1 MSQRNGEVL
10 LSLNNVSKTFVG
22 VKALTDVDFCIHSGE
37 VVALCGENGAGKS
50 TLVKYIAGIH
60 DCDPGGKM
68 IYQGK
73 EVHFKSALEAKN
85 AGICLV
91 FQEVSLMTDLS
102 IAENIFV
109 GQYPT
114 NRLHMI
120 DYKAMRE
127 RAKKCLDLLDF
138 PMDPMTPV
146 SKLSLAQQQLVE
158 IAKAL
163 VYDPKLIILDEPT
176 SSLTDKE
183 KQVLFKNINAL
194 KKSGVAVIYISHRM
208 DEIFEISDRI
218 MVLRDGC
225 VVGKLNTKES
235 NVDDIVKLM
244 IGRTLNSFY
253 YKSTYKGN
261 PAVAMEVCH
270 LTKKGLFHD
279 ISFKLHKGEI
289 LGLYGLVGAG
299 RSEIIETIFAIRKQD
314 SGTVKINGENAMLY
328 NSTWALKYGIA
339 LVPENRKTQGLI
351 LDADCK
357 DNMNLAILAKLR
369 NGLFIDD
376 KKEEENY
383 NTYKEKMSI
392 NSPGSWQKCGNL
404 SGGNQQKIIL
414 AKWLL
419 NHPDILILDEPTIG
433 VDVASKSE
441 IHKLIAEI
449 ASQGVAVIVISS
461 EMPEIIGVSNRIL
474 TITEGEITGELVG
487 DEITEENI
495 MNHIAI
501 RKSKKIG

>member
-1 MSQRNGEVL
+1 MIFP
-10 LSLNNVSKTFVG
+10 LS
-22 VKALTDVDFCIHSGE
+22 
-37 VVALCGENGAGKS
+37 
-50 TLVKYIAGIH
+50 YI
-60 DCDPGGKM
+60 
-68 IYQGK
+68 
-73 EVHFKSALEAKN
+73 
-85 AGICLV
+85 
-91 FQEVSLMTDLS
+91 
-102 IAENIFV
+102 
-109 GQYPT
+109 
-114 NRLHMI
+114 
-120 DYKAMRE
+120 
-127 RAKKCLDLLDF
+127 
-138 PMDPMTPV
+138 
-146 SKLSLAQQQLVE
+146 
-158 IAKAL
+158 
-163 VYDPKLIILDEPT
+163 
-176 SSLTDKE
+176 
-183 KQVLFKNINAL
+183 
-194 KKSGVAVIYISHRM
+194 
-208 DEIFEISDRI
+208 
-218 MVLRDGC
+218 
-225 VVGKLNTKES
+225 
-235 NVDDIVKLM
+235 
-244 IGRTLNSFY
+244 
-253 YKSTYKGN
+253 
-261 PAVAMEVCH
+261 
-270 LTKKGLFHD
+270 
-279 ISFKLHKGEI
+279 I

-419 NHPDILILDEPTIG
+419 NHPDILILDEPTKG

-501 RKSKKIG
+501 RKSKKIGRASCRERV